1 MHIDSKI
8 ECVKREIKRR
18 KKFYPKLVEDGK
30 FEQEWADLELAS
42 MQAVLETLTNIKG
55 ALDA

>member
-1 MHIDSKI
+1 MNIDTKI

-18 KKFYPKLVEDGK
+18 KKFYPKLVESGK
-30 FEQEWADLELAS
+30 FNQEWADAEITA
-42 MQAVLETLTNIKG
+42 MQAVLETLTNMKG